1 MSHQRKSLAHLADK
15 FNVAPPPGYV
25 PGRGRGISGFSKPP
39 EEPPKRG
46 SAAPSSSG
54 AGPSGASSSKSKKE
68 DSGLEGDSGDTR
80 ELDLSE
86 TQRFEEQEITMD
98 AKEAGVQM
106 EAFNMD
112 AERQEGHFDDD
123 FNYVWKAKGGE
134 EDIKDAWLTETDA
147 GDAESEEKVAKRRR
161 LLKSQIEQLQADDVE
176 VDTVALQRAAV
187 ALLEPRESVAAALRR
202 FSVKPKTGQ
211 GKGGG
216 RVGVGSSKE
225 EREAAM
231 AAMEG
236 EKAAKKKLFNEL
248 TEAADALMR
257 AGDLDIYSA
266 TKERLEEAL
275 AKAEEARAAAAAAEA
290 SAAAA
295 AEATARGGVS
305 AEVHEAAV
313 AGGFEPH
320 GGGLY
325 FNATSCLF
333 FDPNSSLY
341 WQQGAGDEGPYYYF
355 DSASQQ
361 FVDASQYAASGGET
375 TGAGAGENGEPI
387 AAAAA
392 GGGAAEEEEE
402 EEDID
407 GDEPPPAK
415 AKAKT
420 RDDDDSDEDIVVKF

>member
-1 MSHQRKSLAHLADK
+1 MSHERKSLAHLADK

-25 PGRGRGISGFSKPP
+25 PGRGRGATGFSKPP
-39 EEPPKRG
+39 EEPQKRG
-46 SAAPSSSG
+46 SAAP
-54 AGPSGASSSKSKKE
+54 GPSGASSSKSKQD

-86 TQRFEEQEITMD
+86 TQRFEEQEISMD
-98 AKEAGVQM
+98 NKEAGVQM

-123 FNYVWKAKGGE
+123 FNYVWKAKGSE

-161 LLKSQIEQLQADDVE
+161 LLESQIEQLQADDVV
-176 VDTVALQRAAV
+176 VDTVALQRAAA

-202 FSVKPKTGQ
+202 LSVKPKTGQ

-231 AAMEG
+231 AAQAE
-236 EKAAKKKLFNEL
+236 EVAAKKKLFNEL

-266 TKERLEEAL
+266 TKERLEETI

-295 AEATARGGVS
+295 AAEAARGGVS
-305 AEVHEAAV
+305 AEVHAAAV

-325 FNATSCLF
+325 FNPTSGLF
-333 FDPNSSLY
+333 FDPRSSLY

-361 FVDASQYAASGGET
+361 FVDAAAY
-375 TGAGAGENGEPI
+375 GAT
-387 AAAAA
+387 AAAASSGDGA
-392 GGGAAEEEEE
+392 GGGGPESGEPDTAAAGEE

-407 GDEPPPAK
+407 GDEEPWAK
-415 AKAKT
+415 GKSKPKPK
-420 RDDDDSDEDIVVKF
+420 DDDSDEDIVVKF